1 MGIHY
6 LQMALVQ
13 FAIQIVFD
21 LFPLSIV
28 LIGNPM
34 SATKRNTNW
43 ISAYAMKTKIECV
56 NGMNGWTATDQCV
69 RPFMWWTTL
78 VIAGYFS
85 FFFFYALLRGARK
98 ALFLAI
104 GCLFRAN
111 NIISLWGKGI

>member
-56 NGMNGWTATDQCV
+56 NGMNGWTATDQSV

-78 VIAGYFS
+78 VIAGYFC
-85 FFFFYALLRGARK
+85 FFLLLSATIFMCCSAGGRER
-98 ALFLAI
+98 LCFWRLDV
-104 GCLFRAN
+104 C
-111 NIISLWGKGI
+111 S